1 MKGRYSIPIFL
12 IVLLNC
18 FFQEGVAQDTL
29 YVNNP
34 ETSVFAPDPVR
45 ATMLAVALPGM
56 GQIYNKKYW
65 KVPIVYLGFGGVAYS
80 ISYFSSNYNTFMTAY
95 QDFTDDIAA
104 TDSYRDLIVA
114 DPSTYDRMN
123 YPDTYNSSLES
134 QYKDALLSKLDYFK
148 KYRDFS
154 YIGIGLWYL
163 MTILDAHVDACLF
176 NYDVSDNLGIDIVPL
191 ALMQENGI
199 QTGVNLSVRFNF

>member
-1 MKGRYSIPIFL
+1 M
-12 IVLLNC
+12 
-18 FFQEGVAQDTL
+18 AQDTL
-29 YVNNP
+29 TVKSP
-34 ETSVFAPDPVR
+34 EISVFSPDPVR
-45 ATMLAVALPGM
+45 ATMLAVALPGL

-65 KVPIVYLGFGGVAYS
+65 KTPIVYLGFGGVAYS
-80 ISYFSSNYNTFMTAY
+80 ISYFSSNYNTYMRAY

-104 TDSYRDLIVA
+104 TNSYQDLILA

-123 YPDTYNSSLES
+123 YPDSYNSSLES
-134 QYKDALLSKLDYFK
+134 QYKDAMLAKLDYYK

-163 MTILDAHVDACLF
+163 LTILDAHVDACLF

-191 ALMQENGI
+191 AMIQQNSI
-199 QTGVNLSVRFNF
+199 QTGVNLSVKFKF